1 MEKEIVVTK
10 GLRFVL
16 LLVVMLGLL
25 SATALA
31 APPADLNVLAAYY
44 PDKTPVF
51 ISFRIDDAFI
61 ETLDALLQRVNTA
74 IPDAN
79 IPPLF
84 DALDESIGDSGLF
97 EDGDFQ
103 SVVRSWMG
111 DIASVG
117 VISLDTAFDDDRSN
131 DDETPFLFAA
141 QITDRAAAEDF
152 WDTTLLRNP
161 NNNGNE
167 RSTVGDYTVYMPE
180 TTRANE
186 GVVAVGDDVVFVANL
201 RELLPLDGM
210 GGLGTNEQFTSTL
223 ALLPE
228 PDYNVTGYFN
238 VGGAF
243 RKVFSRPE
251 FRNQPG
257 MDMMGGMIDNFPAQ
271 AFGATILDDRSLT
284 IDFVQPY
291 GAMMEQ
297 MQAMGFDVSMAGPI
311 DPALA
316 ERIPSGTPL
325 VLHSTGLAHSYRQAM
340 QAMDTQMGMM
350 EGDEADAARAELERG
365 LSQLRV
371 AVRAATGLDLD
382 EQLIPALD
390 GDYIV
395 YLGLNAG
402 LADAETMMDLMKQ
415 FPVEFGIV
423 VEVSDPAVID
433 GLVNGLTETIKA
445 IPAEDDVTIEVA
457 EDTIGGNIVQV
468 VSITSHDLPFP
479 IEIVIGGDGE
489 VFFLGTPAAARAS
502 LNPDGGLPTDPQFVE
517 ASTYMVSNPSAVLY
531 MASAGLQPLVGVIE
545 AADGSSGAK
554 SAQAFAGVLSL
565 LSSSSISATYEG
577 DVSYARAVWTLP
589 E

>member
-1 MEKEIVVTK
+1 MTK

-16 LLVVMLGLL
+16 VLVAMLGIL

-31 APPADLNVLAAYY
+31 APPADLNALAAYY

-51 ISFRIDDAFI
+51 ISFRTDDAFI
-61 ETLDALLQRVNTA
+61 ETLDALLQRVNSA

-84 DALDESIGDSGLF
+84 DALDESIADSGLF

-111 DIASVG
+111 DFASVG
-117 VISLDTAFDDDRSN
+117 IISLDTAFDDDRSN
-131 DDETPFLFAA
+131 DDETPFLFAF
-141 QITDRAAAEDF
+141 QSTDRAAAEDF

-167 RSTVGDYTVYMPE
+167 RSTVGDYTVYMSEDAHPG
-180 TTRANE
+180 A

-201 RELLPLDGM
+201 PEVLPLNGM
-210 GGLGTNEQFTSTL
+210 GGLGSNELFTSTL

-228 PDYNVTGYFN
+228 PDYNVTGFVN
-238 VGGAF
+238 MGGAF
-243 RKVFSRPE
+243 RKVFDMPE
-251 FRNQPG
+251 MRRQPG
-257 MDMMGGMIDNFPAQ
+257 MALFQDLFNSFPAQ

-284 IDFVQPY
+284 LDFVQPY
-291 GAMMEQ
+291 GDMMEQ
-297 MQAMGFDVSMAGPI
+297 MQAMGFDVTMVGPI

-325 VLHSTGLAHSYRQAM
+325 VLHSTGLAQSYRQAM
-340 QAMDTQMGMM
+340 RAMEMQMNMM
-350 EGDEADAARAELERG
+350 EGDDAEAARAELERG
-365 LSQLRV
+365 LSQVRV

-390 GDYIV
+390 GDYIF

-402 LADAETMMDLMKQ
+402 LADATSMMDLMKQ

-423 VEVSDPAVID
+423 LEVSDPAVID
-433 GLVNGLTETIKA
+433 GLVNGLVETIKA
-445 IPAEDDVTIEVA
+445 IPVDDDVTIEVN
-457 EDTIGGNIVQV
+457 EDSIGGNTVQV
-468 VSITSHDLPFP
+468 VSITSGDMPFP
-479 IEIVIGGDGE
+479 VEIVLGGDGE

-502 LNPDGGLPTDPQFVE
+502 LNPDGGLPTDPQYVE
-517 ASTYMVSNPSAVLY
+517 ATGYMLSNPSAVLY
-531 MASAGLQPLVGVIE
+531 LASAGLQPLVGVVE
-545 AADGSSGAK
+545 AASGSSGAA
-554 SAQAFAGVLSL
+554 SSQAFAGALSL
-565 LSSSSISATYEG
+565 LSSSSISMTYEG
-577 DVSYARAVWTLP
+577 DVSMGRAVWTLP